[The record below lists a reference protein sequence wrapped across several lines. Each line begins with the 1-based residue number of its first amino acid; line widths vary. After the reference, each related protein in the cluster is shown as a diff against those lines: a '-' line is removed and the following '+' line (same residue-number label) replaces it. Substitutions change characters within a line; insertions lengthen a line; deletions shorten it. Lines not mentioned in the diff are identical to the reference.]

1 MLDDID
7 DQAKFLL
14 QTHAPLSNLKR
25 FLREVP
31 WHLVQQ
37 QHSSSSRPLKEEN
50 ATSTVKPSAY
60 VIVGAFTYGGVVGIT
75 RTTRRLPWTTRV
87 LTKVLRLT
95 SPGIRTTSIC
105 VSCNVQSPP
114 HRDRWNILKSQ
125 NVVVS
130 LEQPSTGGELWVERR
145 SPFSRRCQKN
155 MTCGNQT
162 IVGDVHQLRQPVVF
176 EPKQWHHTLPW
187 VGNRMVL
194 VGYSTCGFSRM
205 SPEDV
210 TFLRTHGFSLPF
222 RNAKPS
228 VSAEHQALIS
238 QDSEVPF
245 GLSLRHE
252 QQHGPGQPHEVRAS
266 AQAVGVWR
274 AGSVKLDEDPVE
286 SSPGRASGRAEGDCA
301 HEREGRCQDGEQVQ
315 DQGGPPEPHGQL
327 SGGLHEPHELRP
339 AEEQDGA
346 VLDGES
352 GTGQQ
357 SRLHGLRQVRFLDIR
372 GDPGVQPELHKVV
385 PGDSDRNFRVPLE
398 VEALRSLEQRDR
410 SNREESDRDL
420 VPQSGLHRSQDDE
433 QGLQQSPGSLELN
446 GNRGVVEHSNGGPRD
461 DPGRDSVQN
470 LREQPDP
477 RPRGAGAPAPGSHED
492 QGHASA
498 LRQDQEDHRAF
509 RQVDPPEWVDSV
521 DSDFEHR
528 DDICELEGEF
538 VHPGELCRLPF
549 GTAKQISKDYE
560 GALLS
565 TVKALGSSH
574 VVLLEVGGSEDSV
587 LGKEVEKICGSGA
600 VVRLSFWNGGDLG
613 TLEGRKYIRKTLEE
627 VCPRFVWIYGDSSA
641 YSPVNKMN
649 QRTPQQALSLQAKKE
664 SASRSYEGVVDILR
678 ASRSTGATC
687 VLEMADACEAWDQSW
702 YVDVEKEC
710 LLYKGICQ
718 GCQVNRRDFQG
729 SLLCRGWGLASSD
742 GALIQHMSLM
752 CDGRHS
758 KSRNPMYA
766 SRHSPEYPR
775 EFARRVARYFE
786 RCETWFETA
795 RQLQTPAEMCLVTS
809 GAETQEE
816 LSPAPTGLQDIPA
829 ADRKRI
835 FRHLHQIHTAT
846 GHCSVQYM
854 RSHLKRRG
862 ANAMVMRCLDHFRC
876 DACAERARPD
886 PRSPSTLVEVAP
898 KWHTLQCDAFSW
910 NHPESGEKWQFL
922 LGVDEGSRLRV
933 GRLLFQHASKTPSAQ
948 DFIDYFEGHWL
959 PHFGKPNVLRL
970 DPAGCFRSKG
980 LDTYLADRSVE
991 VTHIPA
997 EAHWQISIVE
1007 RSIQSVKAMMS
1018 ALVSENP
1025 SMSISEAFYRALWA
1039 SNHRD
1044 QHRGYSPLQH
1054 AFGRSP
1060 DELGHLGESKMR
1072 DVPILTEHGISAEFG
1087 RDVKAMC
1094 TAEKAFLEEQARERL
1109 RRAELSGSR
1118 VMKHFCPGDLVFA
1131 WRRMTPKQDGSKH
1144 FKGGKF
1150 VGPYRVLATETRV
1163 DEHGSL
1169 RAGHV
1174 VWLYRGGQLVKAAP
1188 QQLRPA
1194 TDREESW
1201 NELVGGTPIPWTI
1214 SETLRKQPPHQY
1226 EDISPQAH
1234 DMPSTALQEEMET
1247 EHEIVPRRIS
1257 GKRRVSEILPQNRMK
1272 SVPREPKTHRS
1283 RLQELSQSTGART
1296 PRSRSSHPSQSAEDS
1311 KPTPSSDSTEELL
1324 GELFGE
1330 DRDDRSRSPQRV
1342 SAAASQRA
1350 LERADFLEEFCGVS
1364 FPEEECAFWGQEG
1377 AAVSFSVGLPRV
1389 NTKQGREWVRDLGCF
1404 FSKQLRRNAVEIS
1417 ERHLSSKELEGFRG
1431 AKQKEVKNFIVARA
1445 FQKLPD
1451 SMRPSYHQILK
1462 MRWILTWK
1470 LDDDPKGEPL
1480 KKDSAGNPLKPKA
1493 RAVVLGY
1500 MDPQY
1505 EFRPTSSPTM
1515 SRTTRQIF
1523 LQKCADYK
1531 FKVEKGDISGAF
1543 LQGDEFGPERSMV
1556 CEPLPEICEA
1566 LGVSKGSP
1574 MLLTKAAYGLV
1585 EAPIQW
1591 FLSVSRF
1598 LESLGG
1604 ERQFSDPCCWGFF
1617 RKDRTPIG
1625 WVCGHVDDF
1634 LFGGSGSEWDEI
1646 REKIKSRF
1654 KWGQW
1659 ESGRF
1664 LQCGVLIEQDEKGF
1678 LLSQPEY
1685 LDSVGEI
1692 HVGRQRALELD
1703 SPINQQELM
1712 QLRSVL
1718 GALSWHATQVAPQWS
1733 SSVSLLLSKIHKGSV
1748 SDIIETNKLLRKAKL
1763 SQHQKLRIHGQGRVK
1778 PLLAAWV
1785 DAADSN
1791 RIDGSSTKG
1800 VFIGWTHPGLLAGDL
1815 ASITPIVWQSAK
1827 IQRACRSS
1835 AAAETRAAVDAEDE
1849 LYAVR
1854 FQTFEFEGGHVNVWR
1869 CDDAVRAVNAV
1880 LISDS
1885 KNLYDRL
1892 GQTVLTLKGAEKRT
1906 DIETLCLKESTSS
1919 TDLVVRWV
1927 NGDSQ
1932 LANSLTKENELHQ
1945 IHEFLRRGGQW
1956 RIVFD
1961 PNLLSG
1967 RKRRQLGIDTLENIV
1982 PASESD
1988 AISSSKSLEKP
1999 SK

>member
-1 MLDDID
+1 M
-7 DQAKFLL
+7 
-14 QTHAPLSNLKR
+14 
-25 FLREVP
+25 
-31 WHLVQQ
+31 
-37 QHSSSSRPLKEEN
+37 
-50 ATSTVKPSAY
+50 
-60 VIVGAFTYGGVVGIT
+60 
-75 RTTRRLPWTTRV
+75 
-87 LTKVLRLT
+87 
-95 SPGIRTTSIC
+95 
-105 VSCNVQSPP
+105 
-114 HRDRWNILKSQ
+114 
-125 NVVVS
+125 
-130 LEQPSTGGELWVERR
+130 
-145 SPFSRRCQKN
+145 
-155 MTCGNQT
+155 
-162 IVGDVHQLRQPVVF
+162 
-176 EPKQWHHTLPW
+176 
-187 VGNRMVL
+187 
-194 VGYSTCGFSRM
+194 
-205 SPEDV
+205 
-210 TFLRTHGFSLPF
+210 
-222 RNAKPS
+222 
-228 VSAEHQALIS
+228 
-238 QDSEVPF
+238 
-245 GLSLRHE
+245 
-252 QQHGPGQPHEVRAS
+252 
-266 AQAVGVWR
+266 
-274 AGSVKLDEDPVE
+274 
-286 SSPGRASGRAEGDCA
+286 
-301 HEREGRCQDGEQVQ
+301 
-315 DQGGPPEPHGQL
+315 
-327 SGGLHEPHELRP
+327 
-339 AEEQDGA
+339 
-346 VLDGES
+346 
-352 GTGQQ
+352 
-357 SRLHGLRQVRFLDIR
+357 
-372 GDPGVQPELHKVV
+372 
-385 PGDSDRNFRVPLE
+385 
-398 VEALRSLEQRDR
+398 
-410 SNREESDRDL
+410 
-420 VPQSGLHRSQDDE
+420 
-433 QGLQQSPGSLELN
+433 
-446 GNRGVVEHSNGGPRD
+446 
-461 DPGRDSVQN
+461 
-470 LREQPDP
+470 
-477 RPRGAGAPAPGSHED
+477 
-492 QGHASA
+492 
-498 LRQDQEDHRAF
+498 
-509 RQVDPPEWVDSV
+509 
-521 DSDFEHR
+521 
-528 DDICELEGEF
+528 
-538 VHPGELCRLPF
+538 HPGELRRLSF

-560 GALLS
+560 DALLS
-565 TVKALGSSH
+565 TVQALGPSR
-574 VVLLEVGGSEDSV
+574 VVLLEIGGSEGSV
-587 LGKEVEKICGSGA
+587 LGKEVEKICGSGS

-613 TLEGRKYIRKTLEE
+613 TIEGQRYIRRTIGEI
-627 VCPRFVWIYGDSSA
+627 CPRFVWVYGDSSA

-649 QRTPQQALSLQAKKE
+649 QRTPQQVLSLQAKKG
-664 SASRSYEGVVDILR
+664 AANRSYEGVVDILR
-678 ASRSTGATC
+678 ASRSAGATC

-710 LLYKGICQ
+710 VLYKGVCQ

-729 SLLCRGWGLASSD
+729 SLLCRGWGLASND
-742 GALIQHMSLM
+742 GALIQHMSLV

-786 RCETWFETA
+786 RCESWSETA
-795 RQLQTPAEMCLVTS
+795 RQLQTPAETCLVTNS
-809 GAETQEE
+809 AETQEE
-816 LSPAPTGLQDIPA
+816 LNPAPAGLQDIPA

-862 ANAMVMRCLDHFRC
+862 ADAMVTRCLDHFQC
-876 DACAERARPD
+876 DACAERSRPD
-886 PRSPSTLVEVAP
+886 PRSQSTLVEVAP

-922 LGVDEGSRLRV
+922 LGIDEGSRLRV
-933 GRLLFQHASKTPSAQ
+933 GKLLFQHASKTPSAQ

-1007 RSIQSVKAMMS
+1007 RSIQTVKAMMS
-1018 ALVSENP
+1018 ALVAENP
-1025 SMSISEAFYRALWA
+1025 SMSTSEAFYRALWA
-1039 SNHRD
+1039 SNNRD

-1094 TAEKAFLEEQARERL
+1094 TAEKTFLEEQARERL

-1118 VMKHFCPGDLVFA
+1118 GMKHFCPGDLVFA

-1163 DEHGSL
+1163 DEKGSL

-1234 DMPSTALQEEMET
+1234 DMPSTALQDEMEA

-1257 GKRRVSEILPQNRMK
+1257 GKKRISEIRSPEHVVYGPK
-1272 SVPREPKTHRS
+1272 ESKTHRS
-1283 RLQELSQSTGART
+1283 RLQELGQSTDARAS
-1296 PRSRSSHPSQSAEDS
+1296 RSRSPPPSMSGEDG
-1311 KPTPSSDSTEELL
+1311 KPKPPSDSAEELL

-1330 DRDDRSRSPQRV
+1330 GSVDRSRSPQRG
-1342 SAAASQRA
+1342 SATASQRA
-1350 LERADFLEEFCGVS
+1350 LERADFLEEFCGLS
-1364 FPEEECAFWGQEG
+1364 FSEEECAFWGQKG
-1377 AAVSFSVGLPRV
+1377 AAVSFSVDLPRV
-1389 NTKQGREWVRDLGCF
+1389 TTKQGKEWVRDMGCF

-1417 ERHLSSKELEGFRG
+1417 ERHLSPKELEGFRG

-1445 FQKLPD
+1445 FQKLPP
-1451 SMRPSYHQILK
+1451 SMRPSYNQILK

-1505 EFRPTSSPTM
+1505 EHRPTSSPTM

-1523 LQKCADYK
+1523 LQKCADYQ

-1543 LQGDEFGPERSMV
+1543 LQGDDFGPERSMV

-1566 LGVSKGSP
+1566 LGVPKGSP

-1617 RKDRTPIG
+1617 REDRTPIG

-1646 REKIKSRF
+1646 KEKIKSRF

-1659 ESGRF
+1659 ESGKF
-1664 LQCGVLIEQDEKGF
+1664 LQCGVLVEQGEKGF

-1692 HVGRQRALELD
+1692 HVGRQRALEME

-1748 SDIIETNKLLRKAKL
+1748 SDIMETNKLLRKAKL
-1763 SQHQKLRIHGQGRVK
+1763 SQHQKLRIHGQGRGK

-1800 VFIGWTHPGLLAGDL
+1800 VFHGLLAGDL
-1815 ASITPIVWQSAK
+1815 TSITPIVWQSAK

-1869 CDDAVRAVNAV
+1869 CDDAVRAVDAV

-1906 DIETLCLKESTSS
+1906 DIETLCLKESTAS
-1919 TDLVVRWV
+1919 TNLVVRWV

-1945 IHEFLRRGGQW
+1945 IHEYLRRDGQW

-1967 RKRRQLGIDTLENIV
+1967 RKRRQLGIDTLETV

-1988 AISSSKSLEKP
+1988 AISNLEKP